1 MSKTRDPLTC
11 PFHVAPVRLGET
23 ARLEALRGDDV
34 RDLGAF
40 LKDVRADEV
49 LVEMVPAL
57 QITSQ
62 RLAFNVALLDAR
74 ELFDDIALG
83 KVLEGVVVGRE
94 VPLPGDEVVA
104 QPRVGHADLRGG
116 EEELA
121 PEEAGAGERGD
132 EASSRFRDLESLGR
146 YSISA
151 YILI

>member
-1 MSKTRDPLTC
+1 MFCTSFCAPRDLLTC
-11 PFHVAPVRLGET
+11 PFHVAAVRLGET

-40 LKDVRADEV
+40 LQDVRADEV
-49 LVEMVPAL
+49 LVEVVPAL
-57 QITSQ
+57 QITSE
-62 RLAFNVALLDAR
+62 RFALDVALLLDPR
-74 ELFDDIALG
+74 KLFDDLSLG
-83 KVLEGVVVGRE
+83 KVLEGIVVGGE

-132 EASSRFRDLESLGR
+132 EASPRFRDLES
-146 YSISA
+146 
-151 YILI
+151 